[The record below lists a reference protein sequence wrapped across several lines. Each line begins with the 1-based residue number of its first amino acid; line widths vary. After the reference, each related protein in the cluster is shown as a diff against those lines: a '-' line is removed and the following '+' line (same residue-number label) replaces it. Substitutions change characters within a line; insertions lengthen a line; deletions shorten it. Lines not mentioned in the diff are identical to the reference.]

1 MVYLETIPRMAA
13 KGLRQLSQ
21 QESSCLTLGNVTE
34 GTKAIAGRV
43 KIPVIPTHEVPE
55 LRSLPA
61 YTPIRKI
68 TAKALA
74 FS

>member
-1 MVYLETIPRMAA
+1 MVYLETIPRMAT

-21 QESSCLTLGNVTE
+21 QEPSCLTLGNVTE

-61 YTPIRKI
+61 YTPRRRGD
-68 TAKALA
+68 
-74 FS
+74 